1 MNTQPNV
8 YYIPKNPHVKAGK
21 IYTFYLNNNTNLDLS
36 TILNTKNLQLQDLIQ
51 SNMSTT
57 PKSKATITISNED
70 YTRLLELNNQ
80 VYQLVEKRNMDIQ
93 EFIQKETT
101 TTEELSKINAERQG
115 LIKKL
120 TKEGENYVR

>member
-36 TILNTKNLQLQDLIQ
+36 TILNLQTAQLQDLIKKNL
-51 SNMSTT
+51 SSTQK
-57 PKSKATITISNED
+57 KSIIITDDEYQQLIDLNEKVNKLIEERD
-70 YTRLLELNNQ
+70 KN
-80 VYQLVEKRNMDIQ
+80 IQ

-101 TTEELSKINAERQG
+101 ATTELIKINTERQN
-115 LIKKL
+115 LIKIL
-120 TKEGENYVR
+120 TKVGDRNVK

>member
-36 TILNTKNLQLQDLIQ
+36 TILNLQTAQLQDLIKKNL
-51 SNMSTT
+51 SSTQK
-57 PKSKATITISNED
+57 KSIIITDDEYQQLIDLNEKVTKLIEERD
-70 YTRLLELNNQ
+70 KN
-80 VYQLVEKRNMDIQ
+80 IQ

-101 TTEELSKINAERQG
+101 ATTELTKINTERQN
-115 LIKKL
+115 LIKIL
-120 TKEGENYVR
+120 TKMGDKNVK

>member
-36 TILNTKNLQLQDLIQ
+36 TILNLQTAQLQDLIKKNLS
-51 SNMSTT
+51 SNQK
-57 PKSKATITISNED
+57 KSIIITDDEYQQLIDLNEKVTKLIEERD
-70 YTRLLELNNQ
+70 KN
-80 VYQLVEKRNMDIQ
+80 IQ

-101 TTEELSKINAERQG
+101 ATTELTKINTERQN
-115 LIKKL
+115 LIKIL
-120 TKEGENYVR
+120 TKMGDKNAK

>member
-36 TILNTKNLQLQDLIQ
+36 TILNLQTAQLQDLIKKNL
-51 SNMSTT
+51 SSTQK
-57 PKSKATITISNED
+57 KSIIITDDEYQQLIDLNEKVTKLIEERD
-70 YTRLLELNNQ
+70 KN
-80 VYQLVEKRNMDIQ
+80 IQ

-101 TTEELSKINAERQG
+101 ATTELIKINTERQN
-115 LIKKL
+115 LIKIL
-120 TKEGENYVR
+120 TKVGDKNVK

>member
-36 TILNTKNLQLQDLIQ
+36 TILNLQTAQLQDLIKKNL
-51 SNMSTT
+51 SSTQK
-57 PKSKATITISNED
+57 KSIIITDDEYQQLIDLNEKVTKLIEERD
-70 YTRLLELNNQ
+70 KN
-80 VYQLVEKRNMDIQ
+80 IQ

-101 TTEELSKINAERQG
+101 ATTELTKINTERQN
-115 LIKKL
+115 LIKIL
-120 TKEGENYVR
+120 TKVGDKNVK

>member
-36 TILNTKNLQLQDLIQ
+36 TILNLQTVQLQDLIKKNLS
-51 SNMSTT
+51 SNQK
-57 PKSKATITISNED
+57 KSIIITDDEYQQLIALNEKVTKLIEERD
-70 YTRLLELNNQ
+70 KN
-80 VYQLVEKRNMDIQ
+80 IQ

-101 TTEELSKINAERQG
+101 ATTELTKINTERQN
-115 LIKKL
+115 LIKIL
-120 TKEGENYVR
+120 TKMGDKNVK

>member
-36 TILNTKNLQLQDLIQ
+36 TIVNLQTVQLQDLIKKNLS
-51 SNMSTT
+51 SNQK
-57 PKSKATITISNED
+57 KSIIITDDEYQQLIDLNEKVTKLIEERD
-70 YTRLLELNNQ
+70 KN
-80 VYQLVEKRNMDIQ
+80 IQ

-101 TTEELSKINAERQG
+101 ATTELTKINTERQG
-115 LIKKL
+115 LIKIL
-120 TKEGENYVR
+120 TKMGDKNAK

>member
-36 TILNTKNLQLQDLIQ
+36 TILNLQTAQLQDLIKKNL
-51 SNMSTT
+51 SSTQK
-57 PKSKATITISNED
+57 KSIIITDDEYQQLI
-70 YTRLLELNNQ
+70 ELN
-80 VYQLVEKRNMDIQ
+80 EKVTKLIEERDKNIQ

-101 TTEELSKINAERQG
+101 ATTELIKINTERQN
-115 LIKKL
+115 LIKIL
-120 TKEGENYVR
+120 TKVGDKNVK

>member
-36 TILNTKNLQLQDLIQ
+36 TIVNLQTAQLQDLIKKNL
-51 SNMSTT
+51 SSTQK
-57 PKSKATITISNED
+57 KSIIITDDEYQQLIDLNEKVTKLIEERD
-70 YTRLLELNNQ
+70 KN
-80 VYQLVEKRNMDIQ
+80 IQ

-101 TTEELSKINAERQG
+101 ATTELIKINTERQN
-115 LIKKL
+115 LIKIL
-120 TKEGENYVR
+120 TKVGNRNVK

>member
-36 TILNTKNLQLQDLIQ
+36 TIVNLQTAQLQDLIKKNL
-51 SNMSTT
+51 SSTQK
-57 PKSKATITISNED
+57 KSIIITDDEYQQLIDLNEKVTKLIEERD
-70 YTRLLELNNQ
+70 KN
-80 VYQLVEKRNMDIQ
+80 IQ

-101 TTEELSKINAERQG
+101 ATTELTKINTERQN
-115 LIKKL
+115 LIKIL
-120 TKEGENYVR
+120 TKVGDKNVK

>member
-36 TILNTKNLQLQDLIQ
+36 KILNLQTAQLQDLIKKNL
-51 SNMSTT
+51 SSTQK
-57 PKSKATITISNED
+57 KSIIITDDEYQQLIDLNEKVIKLIEERD
-70 YTRLLELNNQ
+70 KN
-80 VYQLVEKRNMDIQ
+80 IQ

-101 TTEELSKINAERQG
+101 ATTELIKINTERQN
-115 LIKKL
+115 LIKIL
-120 TKEGENYVR
+120 TKVGNRNVK

>member
-36 TILNTKNLQLQDLIQ
+36 TIVNLQTAQLQDLIKKNLS
-51 SNMSTT
+51 SNQK
-57 PKSKATITISNED
+57 KSIIITDDEYQQLIDLNEKVTKLIEERD
-70 YTRLLELNNQ
+70 KN
-80 VYQLVEKRNMDIQ
+80 IQ

-101 TTEELSKINAERQG
+101 ATTELTKINTERQN
-115 LIKKL
+115 LIKIL
-120 TKEGENYVR
+120 TKMGDKNAK

>member
-36 TILNTKNLQLQDLIQ
+36 TILNFQTAQLQDLIKKNL
-51 SNMSTT
+51 SSTKK
-57 PKSKATITISNED
+57 KSIIITDDEYQQLIDLNEKVTKLIEERD
-70 YTRLLELNNQ
+70 KN
-80 VYQLVEKRNMDIQ
+80 IQ

-101 TTEELSKINAERQG
+101 ATTELIKINTERQN
-115 LIKKL
+115 LIKIL
-120 TKEGENYVR
+120 TKVGNRNVK

>member
-36 TILNTKNLQLQDLIQ
+36 TILNLQTAQLQDLIKKNLS
-51 SNMSTT
+51 SNQK
-57 PKSKATITISNED
+57 KSIIITDDEYQQLIALNEKVTKLIEERD
-70 YTRLLELNNQ
+70 KN
-80 VYQLVEKRNMDIQ
+80 IQ

-101 TTEELSKINAERQG
+101 ATTELTKINTERQN
-115 LIKKL
+115 LIKIL
-120 TKEGENYVR
+120 TKMGDKNAK

>member
-36 TILNTKNLQLQDLIQ
+36 TILNLQTAQLQDLIKKNL
-51 SNMSTT
+51 SSTQK
-57 PKSKATITISNED
+57 KSIIITDDEYQQLIDLNEKVIKLIEERD
-70 YTRLLELNNQ
+70 KN
-80 VYQLVEKRNMDIQ
+80 IQ

-101 TTEELSKINAERQG
+101 ATTELIKINTERQN
-115 LIKKL
+115 LIKIL
-120 TKEGENYVR
+120 TKVGNRNVK

>member
-36 TILNTKNLQLQDLIQ
+36 TIVNLQTVQLQDLIKKNLS
-51 SNMSTT
+51 SNQK
-57 PKSKATITISNED
+57 KSIIITDDEYQQLIDLNEKVTKLIEERD
-70 YTRLLELNNQ
+70 KN
-80 VYQLVEKRNMDIQ
+80 IQ

-101 TTEELSKINAERQG
+101 ATTELTKINTERQN
-115 LIKKL
+115 LIKIL
-120 TKEGENYVR
+120 TKMGDKNVK

>member
-36 TILNTKNLQLQDLIQ
+36 TILNLQTAQLQDLIKKNL
-51 SNMSTT
+51 SSTKK
-57 PKSKATITISNED
+57 KSIIITDDEYQQLIDLNEKVTKLIEERD
-70 YTRLLELNNQ
+70 KN
-80 VYQLVEKRNMDIQ
+80 IQ

-101 TTEELSKINAERQG
+101 ATTELIKINTERQN
-115 LIKKL
+115 LIKIL
-120 TKEGENYVR
+120 TKVGDKNVK

>member
-36 TILNTKNLQLQDLIQ
+36 TILNLQTAQLQDLIKKNL
-51 SNMSTT
+51 SSTKK
-57 PKSKATITISNED
+57 KSIIITDDEYQQLIDLNEKVTKLIEERD
-70 YTRLLELNNQ
+70 KN
-80 VYQLVEKRNMDIQ
+80 IQ

-101 TTEELSKINAERQG
+101 ATTELIKINTERQN
-115 LIKKL
+115 LIKIL
-120 TKEGENYVR
+120 TKVGNRNVK

>member
-36 TILNTKNLQLQDLIQ
+36 TILNLQTAQLQDLIKK
-51 SNMSTT
+51 NLYSTKK
-57 PKSKATITISNED
+57 KSIIITDDEYQQLIDLNEKVTKLIEERD
-70 YTRLLELNNQ
+70 KN
-80 VYQLVEKRNMDIQ
+80 IQ

-101 TTEELSKINAERQG
+101 ATTELIKINTERQN
-115 LIKKL
+115 LIKIL
-120 TKEGENYVR
+120 TKVGNRNVK

>member
-36 TILNTKNLQLQDLIQ
+36 TIVNLQTAQLQDLIKKNL
-51 SNMSTT
+51 SSTQK
-57 PKSKATITISNED
+57 KSIIITDDEYQQLI
-70 YTRLLELNNQ
+70 ELN
-80 VYQLVEKRNMDIQ
+80 EKVTKLIEERDKNIQ

-101 TTEELSKINAERQG
+101 ATTELTKINTERQN
-115 LIKKL
+115 LIKIL
-120 TKEGENYVR
+120 TKMGDKNAK

>member
-36 TILNTKNLQLQDLIQ
+36 TILNFQTAQLQDLIKKNL
-51 SNMSTT
+51 SSTQK
-57 PKSKATITISNED
+57 KSIIITDDEYQQLIDLNEKVTKLIEERD
-70 YTRLLELNNQ
+70 KN
-80 VYQLVEKRNMDIQ
+80 IQ

-101 TTEELSKINAERQG
+101 ATTELTKINTERQN
-115 LIKKL
+115 LIKIL
-120 TKEGENYVR
+120 TKVGDRNVK

>member
-36 TILNTKNLQLQDLIQ
+36 TIVNLQTAQLQDLIKKNL
-51 SNMSTT
+51 SSTQK
-57 PKSKATITISNED
+57 KSIIITDDEYQQLIDLNEKVTKLIEERD
-70 YTRLLELNNQ
+70 KN
-80 VYQLVEKRNMDIQ
+80 IQ

-101 TTEELSKINAERQG
+101 ATTELTKINTERQN
-115 LIKKL
+115 LIKIL
-120 TKEGENYVR
+120 TKMGDKNAK

>member
-36 TILNTKNLQLQDLIQ
+36 TILNLQTAQLQDLIKKNL
-51 SNMSTT
+51 SSTKK
-57 PKSKATITISNED
+57 KSIIITDDEYQQLIDLNEKVTKLIEERD
-70 YTRLLELNNQ
+70 KN
-80 VYQLVEKRNMDIQ
+80 IQ

-101 TTEELSKINAERQG
+101 ATTELIKINTERQV
-115 LIKKL
+115 LIKRL
-120 TKEGENYVR
+120 TKEGEKNGK